1 MSQEQHRNGAEL
13 YCNGDSKQNPA
24 PRGRGLI
31 WMIALV
37 EGQLLAGAAAAL
49 SFLAYL
55 RRKRSTRPAVSINF
69 CLPVKKGWHAEQIS
83 TLMSPRWAERV
94 TKALPQAQWTRT
106 SL

>member
-1 MSQEQHRNGAEL
+1 MAEL
-13 YCNGDSKQNPA
+13 YCKGDYKQKPP
-24 PRGRGLI
+24 PRGEGSFWAI
-31 WMIALV
+31 PLV
-37 EGQLLAGAAAAL
+37 ESQLFAGAVAAL

-69 CLPVKKGWHAEQIS
+69 CLPVKNGWHAEQIS